1 MRTCRLVICRQS
13 ATVIAG
19 MLCTAGSAW
28 AAPADLAATAE
39 AKRAVMSFLVG
50 TYGNECARGRGT
62 AMPVPRSGT
71 PIVFAADGTI
81 TWAGNT
87 FNVTRSY
94 VNEMGVTRLNG
105 SLASK
110 IDIEDE
116 GKGQRVAVAGVSQSA
131 GQVAGASITIG
142 DDPASA
148 PFGVC
153 QGGPPPGTSTSLW
166 PTAVRLL
173 GTTPKTASCM
183 DLKRGVQS
191 RAPVA
196 FDGRQLVIGPYK
208 YAPGA
213 AASEESLSVD
223 DGKGDIGYTFGAGG
237 EMVVVSRRA
246 GTKGLN
252 FLVTPVN
259 DPMAHFTC
267 DTE

>member
-1 MRTCRLVICRQS
+1 MRTRRLVISRQS
-13 ATVIAG
+13 FAVVAG
-19 MLCTAGSAW
+19 MLCIAGSAC

-50 TYGNECARGRGT
+50 TYGNECARGRGK

-81 TWAGNT
+81 TWAGKA

-110 IDIEDE
+110 IDIQDE
-116 GKGQRVAVAGVSQSA
+116 GKGQSVAVAGISQTA

-142 DDPASA
+142 DDPGSA
-148 PFGVC
+148 PFGMC

-173 GTTPKTASCM
+173 GTAPKTASCM
-183 DLKRGVQS
+183 DMKRGVQS
-191 RAPVA
+191 RATVK
-196 FDGRQLVIGPYK
+196 FDGSQLVIGPYK

-213 AASEESLSVD
+213 AAKEESLSVD

-237 EMVVVSRRA
+237 EMVVVSRHA
-246 GTKGLN
+246 GAKGVN

-259 DPMAHFTC
+259 DPMGHFSC
-267 DTE
+267 DIE